1 MTDPETPIGTIRERL
16 SGLLADWGEDF
27 SSLLTELEEKRARLN
42 ELETDAVDNTQKFQ
56 SLSRQVEAQD
66 TLIESLNLEADE
78 ATALRQEIHDR
89 DLELE
94 KKSAE
99 IGSKQELISALR
111 QDTEGIGRLKGD
123 GRVKDQEIARLMI
136 EKEQAEQHAAELTAE
151 FNILTASTLTGID
164 TAAELEAVRAE
175 LEARKSVIES
185 LRGDAGRAQALEAQ
199 LEEKRDV
206 IAKLEVSVD
215 RHAGSI
221 AELQQT
227 IASWRGKYAALK
239 TQVPSTA
246 SSTSR
251 VPPGLTGDELQ
262 SLDCAEDV
270 SGDLIDATVS
280 VDMRK
285 SLLTAQQAHG
295 NKITTNR

>member
-1 MTDPETPIGTIRERL
+1 MADSETPIGTIRERL

-27 SSLLTELEEKRARLN
+27 SSLLEELEEKRARL
-42 ELETDAVDNTQKFQ
+42 ERLETVAVDKTQKVDA
-56 SLSRQVEAQD
+56 LSRQVDAQD
-66 TLIESLNLEADE
+66 TLIESLNLDADE
-78 ATALRQEIHDR
+78 ATGLRKEIQDK

-99 IGSKQELISALR
+99 IGSKQDLISALR
-111 QDTEGIGRLKGD
+111 QDTEGLGRLKGD
-123 GRVKDQEIARLMI
+123 GRAKDKEIARLVI
-136 EKEQAEQHAAELTAE
+136 EKEQAEQHAAELCEE

-164 TAAELEAVRAE
+164 TKSQLEAVRAE

-185 LRGDAGRAQALEAQ
+185 LRGDAERTQALEAQ

-206 IAKLEVSVD
+206 IAKLERSID
-215 RHAGSI
+215 RHVDSI

-227 IASWRGKYAALK
+227 VVSWRAKYAALK
-239 TQVPSTA
+239 SQNLSA
-246 SSTSR
+246 ESGTS
-251 VPPGLTGDELQ
+251 PALPELTGDELQ
-262 SLDCAEDV
+262 SLDSAEDV
-270 SGDLIDATVS
+270 SGELTDATVS

-285 SLLTAQQAHG
+285 SLMNTQLALG

>member
-1 MTDPETPIGTIRERL
+1 MTDLETPIGTIRERL

-27 SSLLTELEEKRARLN
+27 SSLLTELEDKRARLD
-42 ELETDAVDNTQKFQ
+42 ELETDATDKTQKVEA
-56 SLSRQVEAQD
+56 LSKQVEAQD

-78 ATALRQEIHDR
+78 ATVLRKEIHDR

-136 EKEQAEQHAAELTAE
+136 EKEQAEQHAEE
-151 FNILTASTLTGID
+151 LTASTLTGID
-164 TAAELEAVRAE
+164 TAAELEVVRAE

-185 LRGDAGRAQALEAQ
+185 LRGDAERAQALEAQ

-206 IAKLEVSVD
+206 IAQLEISVD
-215 RHAGSI
+215 RHVGSI

-227 IASWRGKYAALK
+227 IASWRAKFAELKSREPSEGSATSPAL
-239 TQVPSTA
+239 PE
-246 SSTSR
+246 
-251 VPPGLTGDELQ
+251 LTGGELQ
-262 SLDCAEDV
+262 SLESAEDV
-270 SGDLIDATVS
+270 SGDLTDATVS
-280 VDMRK
+280 VDMRE
-285 SLLTAQQAHG
+285 SLLKAQQAHG
-295 NKITTNR
+295 KKITTNR

>member
-1 MTDPETPIGTIRERL
+1 MTDLETPIGTIRERL
-16 SGLLADWGEDF
+16 SGLLADWGADF
-27 SSLLTELEEKRARLN
+27 SSLLTELEEKRARLD
-42 ELETDAVDNTQKFQ
+42 ELEADAADKTNRVGA
-56 SLSRQVEAQD
+56 LSRQVDAQD

-78 ATALRQEIHDR
+78 ATALRKEIHDR

-136 EKEQAEQHAAELTAE
+136 EKEQAEQHAAEVTTE

-227 IASWRGKYAALK
+227 NASWRAKYAALK
-239 TQVPSTA
+239 SREPSA
-246 SSTSR
+246 GSATS
-251 VPPGLTGDELQ
+251 PALPELTGGELQ
-262 SLDCAEDV
+262 SLESAEDV
-270 SGDLIDATVS
+270 SGDLTDATVS
-280 VDMRK
+280 VDMRE
-285 SLLTAQQAHG
+285 SLLKTQQALG

>member
-99 IGSKQELISALR
+99 IGSKHELISALR

-123 GRVKDQEIARLMI
+123 GRVKDQEIARLVI
-136 EKEQAEQHAAELTAE
+136 EKEQAVQHAAE
-151 FNILTASTLTGID
+151 LTASTLTGID

-227 IASWRGKYAALK
+227 IASWRAKYAALK

-246 SSTSR
+246 STTSP

>member
-27 SSLLTELEEKRARLN
+27 SSLLTELEEKRARLDK
-42 ELETDAVDNTQKFQ
+42 LETDTVDNTQKFE

-66 TLIESLNLEADE
+66 TLIESLNLDADE

-136 EKEQAEQHAAELTAE
+136 EKGQAEQHAAELTAE

-227 IASWRGKYAALK
+227 IASWRAKYAALK

-246 SSTSR
+246 SITSR

>member
-1 MTDPETPIGTIRERL
+1 MTDLETPIGTIRERL

-27 SSLLTELEEKRARLN
+27 SSLLTELEDKRARLD
-42 ELETDAVDNTQKFQ
+42 ELETDATDKTQKVEA
-56 SLSRQVEAQD
+56 LSKQVEAQD

-78 ATALRQEIHDR
+78 ATVLRKELQSR

-136 EKEQAEQHAAELTAE
+136 EKEQAEQHAEE
-151 FNILTASTLTGID
+151 LTASTLTGID
-164 TAAELEAVRAE
+164 TAAELEVVRAE

-185 LRGDAGRAQALEAQ
+185 LRGDAERAQALEAQ

-206 IAKLEVSVD
+206 IAQLEISVD
-215 RHAGSI
+215 RHVGSI

-227 IASWRGKYAALK
+227 IASWRAKFAELKSREPSEGSATSPAL
-239 TQVPSTA
+239 PE
-246 SSTSR
+246 
-251 VPPGLTGDELQ
+251 LTGGELQ
-262 SLDCAEDV
+262 SLESAEDV
-270 SGDLIDATVS
+270 SGDLTDATVS
-280 VDMRK
+280 VDMRE
-285 SLLTAQQAHG
+285 SLLKAQQAHG
-295 NKITTNR
+295 KKITTNR

>member
-1 MTDPETPIGTIRERL
+1 MTDLETPIGTIRERL
-16 SGLLADWGEDF
+16 SGLLADWGADF
-27 SSLLTELEEKRARLN
+27 SSLLTELEEKRARLD
-42 ELETDAVDNTQKFQ
+42 ELETDAADKTDRVGA
-56 SLSRQVEAQD
+56 LSRQVEAQD

-78 ATALRQEIHDR
+78 ATALRKEIHDR

-99 IGSKQELISALR
+99 IGSKHELISALR

-123 GRVKDQEIARLMI
+123 GRVKDQEIARLVI
-136 EKEQAEQHAAELTAE
+136 EKEQAVQHAAE
-151 FNILTASTLTGID
+151 LTASTLTGID
-164 TAAELEAVRAE
+164 TAAQLEAVRAE

-185 LRGDAGRAQALEAQ
+185 LRGDAERAQALEAQ
-199 LEEKRDV
+199 LEEKRGV

-227 IASWRGKYAALK
+227 VASWRAKYAALK
-239 TQVPSTA
+239 SREPSA
-246 SSTSR
+246 GSATSPALP
-251 VPPGLTGDELQ
+251 VLTGGELQ
-262 SLDCAEDV
+262 SLESAEDV
-270 SGDLIDATVS
+270 SGDLTDATVS
-280 VDMRK
+280 VDMRE
-285 SLLTAQQAHG
+285 SLLKTQQALG